1 MSDNNN
7 DIPTADIPKGIIPTT
22 GMKLKEQYEKA
33 KKEGTIINNGQTNK
47 PQQPTQPA
55 KPQISPEEENRRA
68 IIKHLALKTEYKL
81 IVNGETMTKKR
92 LFCKPKE
99 HFELFNLTSFHDAI
113 IAETTNL
120 ERRRIILNAQLTI
133 LGRNL
138 DNLELLEKYEKLLNQ
153 ADALNE
159 KISNKDW
166 SYIDNDTNE
175 TMHFRSYVAFADYL
189 YGKILEY
196 CIGLTPEEYN
206 NSAMSSS
213 QEYINNDIWGTRH
226 IADACL
232 ELEQKTYSY
241 FQIPSK
247 SSSNI

>member
-7 DIPTADIPKGIIPTT
+7 DIPTAEIPKGIIPTT

-33 KKEGTIINNGQTNK
+33 KKEGVINNGQTNQPIK
-47 PQQPTQPA
+47 PAQPA
-55 KPQISPEEENRRA
+55 KPQVSAEEVNRRA

-81 IVNGETMTKKR
+81 LINGEIVTKKR

-99 HFELFNLTSFHDAI
+99 HFELFNLTTYHDAI
-113 IAETTNL
+113 IAETSNM
-120 ERRRIILNAQLTI
+120 ERRKIIINAQLTM

-138 DNLELLEKYEKLLNQ
+138 DNLDTLQKYEKLLTQ
-153 ADALNE
+153 SDALND
-159 KISNKDW
+159 KIANKDW
-166 SYIDNDTNE
+166 SYVDRDSNKI
-175 TMHFRSYVAFADYL
+175 MHFRSYVNFADYL

-196 CIGLTPEEYN
+196 CIGLTPEEYD
-206 NSAMSSS
+206 NSAISSS
-213 QEYINNDIWGTRH
+213 QTYINQDVWGTRH

-241 FQIPSK
+241 FQIPSESSLK
-247 SSSNI
+247 S